1 MIYSMTGYGRAEQ
14 QADSRQY
21 IVEVKSLNGKHFELN
36 SRFLPVLRAYESKI
50 RQVTQQYLKRGTVDV
65 VIALKQ
71 EGAGRPMQVNTGLA
85 RFYYQAMEQIGQ
97 DLGLDGG
104 MEPGRI
110 LPLLMQ
116 MPEVVSATADMLPED
131 EWLLIENLLKSA
143 LADLQQHRKQEG
155 ALLEKDLLQRIRKI
169 LAFREEVAELAP
181 ARMKRIRERIK
192 ESLSSWSGKE
202 SVDQNRFEQEL
213 IFYLEKMDFS
223 EEMQRLSAHC
233 QYFTQLVGEGNE
245 EGIGKKLAFV
255 LQEIGREINTLGA
268 KANDSDIQKIVV
280 NMKDELE
287 KAKEQILN
295 AL

>member
-1 MIYSMTGYGRAEQ
+1 MTGYGRAEQ

-50 RQVTQQYLKRGTVDV
+50 RQMTQQYLKRGTVDV

-104 MEPGRI
+104 MDPGRI